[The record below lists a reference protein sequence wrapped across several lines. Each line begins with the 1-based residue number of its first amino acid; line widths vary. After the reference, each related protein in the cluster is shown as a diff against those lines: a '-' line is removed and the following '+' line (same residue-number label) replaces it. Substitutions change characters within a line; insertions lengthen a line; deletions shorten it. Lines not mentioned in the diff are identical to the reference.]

1 MIRLKTE
8 YILFLAF
15 LILYSSCSSGK
26 RSDTII
32 KHKVKKTTFVN
43 KITVSGIIEAHK
55 TYAVSC
61 PGIWT
66 DATITYLIPEGTYV
80 KEGDTVCILESN
92 ELKNNYVE
100 ALKNLESAKAEYNK
114 SVATINMQYVLLDS
128 EVKTIE
134 SSTEISR
141 LDSSKIAFNSKAQ
154 QNIIELKIKKAE
166 IEKEKIQKKLEFLK
180 VINKSKLKKM
190 EMKIKQ
196 TENNVAREK
205 EKLDKLELKSNTSGI
220 VIYAMSMTSGIKIR
234 VGDIVWGNLPIIE
247 IPDMSKMTAKLT
259 VNETNYRLIEKDQ
272 NVNIMIDAVPD
283 CKLTGKI
290 TKKTPMGKPIKKDS
304 KVNFFE
310 VFALIDSMNFKIQ
323 PGLSV
328 TCDILLESIPDM
340 VEAPLLAVF
349 GKDSLKVVYI
359 SKGKKYI
366 KQTVKLSHHNDNY
379 AVISEGLK
387 ENDEIVLSEPPENLI
402 MKRK

>member
-8 YILFLAF
+8 FVLFLALF
-15 LILYSSCSSGK
+15 IFYSSCSSEK
-26 RSDTII
+26 RSDNLI

-43 KITVSGIIEAHK
+43 KITTSGIIEANK
-55 TYAVSC
+55 TYAISC

-80 KEGDTVCILESN
+80 KEGDTVCILESSVLSN
-92 ELKNNYVE
+92 SYED

-114 SVATINMQYVLLDS
+114 SVATINMQYVMLDS

-141 LDSSKIAFNSKAQ
+141 LDSSKLAFNSKANQ
-154 QNIIELKIKKAE
+154 KIIELKIKKDE
-166 IEKEKIQKKLEFLK
+166 IAKEKIERKLEFLK
-180 VINKSKLKKM
+180 IINKSELKKM

-196 TENNVAREK
+196 AENNVAREK
-205 EKLDKLELKSNTSGI
+205 EKLDKLVLKSNISGI
-220 VIYAMSMTSGIKIR
+220 VIYATSMTSGNKIR

-247 IPDMSKMTAKLT
+247 IPDLSKMTIKLT
-259 VNETNYRLIEKDQ
+259 VNESDFKLIEKDQ
-272 NVNIMIDAVPD
+272 NINVTIDAHPD
-283 CKLTGKI
+283 SKLTGKI

-310 VFALIDSMNFKIQ
+310 VFASIDSLNIKIQ
-323 PGLSV
+323 PGLSI

-340 VEAPLLAVF
+340 VVVPLLAVF
-349 GKDSLKVVYI
+349 GKDSLKTVYI
-359 SKGKKYI
+359 TKGNKYL
-366 KQTVKLSHHNDNY
+366 KQNVKLSHHNDNY

-387 ENDEIVLSEPPENLI
+387 ENDEITLSEPPENLV